1 MWQIHGEK
9 SYWKLKRNYKGVMFY
24 IEQRSLWHKSV
35 DNLNER
41 LGWFQLED
49 EHLGGTWLGR
59 PNSGTILGVGGPL
72 LIHYFP
78 ELFQPAV
85 HKGCLGHKLLGWVC
99 GDLHNQNPS
108 LEDISWIGS
117 CPLWKACCTNCYP
130 QYGVGISWLE
140 DLKGMD
146 FLVHSHYKPLM
157 SQVASLPCKD
167 LNSKRLVRSLNPSGF
182 IVVS

>member
-1 MWQIHGEK
+1 M
-9 SYWKLKRNYKGVMFY
+9 
-24 IEQRSLWHKSV
+24 
-35 DNLNER
+35 
-41 LGWFQLED
+41 
-49 EHLGGTWLGR
+49 GR

-108 LEDISWIGS
+108 LEDITWIGS